1 MQIMIRFPNGQRR
14 QQSFLHTDTIR
25 EIYKY
30 VNSFGIPGIGQYQLV
45 RSYPRK
51 TYGHQQLAMTLR
63 DAGFHPSVTLYIEK
77 LQ

>member
-1 MQIMIRFPNGQRR
+1 MIRFPNGQRR
-14 QQSFLHTDTIR
+14 QQGFLHTDTIR

-30 VNSFGIPGIGQYQLV
+30 VNSLGIPGIGQYQLV